1 MNRAQIRR
9 RSREIALQ
17 LIYQLDMRHN
27 LDIEAAIALYPA
39 NDVPN
44 KDFMNELYPVIDD
57 NNIVNKSS
65 LSEREQE
72 EAFSYACE
80 LVRGLVNNFDE
91 VFEMLR
97 DNVIGWRLERMVAVD
112 KAAIALALY
121 EGVLSKKVPIP
132 VAISEAV
139 ELSKIYGT
147 SDSGRFVNGVLGRIV
162 RKEKT
167 E

>member
-1 MNRAQIRR
+1 MNRAKIRR

-17 LIYQLDMRHN
+17 LIYQLDMRSE
-27 LDIEAAIALYPA
+27 LDIETAIDLYPSRA
-39 NDVPN
+39 NPDKETVDNFFAFESDKSKTKELLFSN
-44 KDFMNELYPVIDD
+44 KEED
-57 NNIVNKSS
+57 
-65 LSEREQE
+65 
-72 EAFSYACE
+72 EAFEYACE
-80 LVRGLVNNFDE
+80 LVRGLVDSFDE

-97 DNVIGWRLERMVAVD
+97 DNIIGWRLERMVAVD

-121 EGVLSKKVPIP
+121 EGVISKKVPVP

-147 SDSGRFVNGVLGRIV
+147 SESGRFVNGVLGRIV
-162 RKEKT
+162 RKEKP